1 MNPDETFAVAT
12 TWLASLGSAVD
23 AETFAGHFLPTGW
36 LRDLLCFSWDFRTL
50 AGRGKIAEFL
60 SANVTNSDLSVSRF
74 ARAGLSDFQ
83 LETTSTL
90 GSPATFPIPN
100 NPQIQGVSGVFIFSL
115 TSPPAK
121 GRGFFR
127 LARDA
132 EGSWKAFTLLTNIQ
146 DLVGH
151 EEAVGRPLGYLETPW
166 EEIRAKRIR
175 EVEEDPTVLIVG
187 GGQSGLMCAARFGR
201 MGIRAIIIEKTARIG
216 DVWRNRYPNLS
227 LHTGAH
233 HSSILYHPWPK
244 TYPFYLPK
252 EKIADFLEAYAIG
265 QELNVWTSSTII
277 DHPTYNGVT
286 RRWSVE
292 IERSGKRVPLTPRHI
307 VLATG
312 NGEARTPTWP
322 GIDSFAGVLY
332 HSDNHKGGAPFKG
345 KRVVVVGAC
354 NAAGDICKDFVH
366 KGAAEVTMVQRS
378 ATCVISETAAKV
390 GFDSAFPD
398 KLSIEDADLQN
409 QSTPYALVMQVA
421 AGGLTQRL
429 KNMDEKL
436 LQGLE
441 KAGFKLTWELTPG
454 GGEVGLIGFLLEKTA
469 SGTMLD
475 MGCGQLIVDGK
486 IKIKQGV
493 DIEKLDADGIVFKDG
508 SKIASD
514 VIVLATG
521 NEPIIANAV
530 SILGE
535 GIKEKVGS
543 RIWGLDEEGE
553 LIRCY
558 RPTGAPGL
566 WFAPGAFQ
574 HPRFFSKHL
583 ALQILAEELGL
594 KQL

>member
-1 MNPDETFAVAT
+1 
-12 TWLASLGSAVD
+12 
-23 AETFAGHFLPTGW
+23 
-36 LRDLLCFSWDFRTL
+36 LLCFSWDFRTL
-50 AGRGKIAEFL
+50 AGRAKITEFL
-60 SANVTNSDLSVSRF
+60 NASGDNSAPSVSRF
-74 ARAGLSDFQ
+74 ARAGLRGFQ

-115 TSPPAK
+115 ASPPAK

-132 EGSWKAFTLLTNIQ
+132 EGSWKAFTLLTNMQ

-151 EEAVGRPLGYLETPW
+151 EEAVERPLGYLETPW
-166 EEIRAKRIR
+166 EEIRAKRIA
-175 EVEEDPTVLIVG
+175 EAEEDPTVLIVG

-201 MGIRAIIIEKTARIG
+201 MGIRAIVIEKTARIG
-216 DVWRNRYPNLS
+216 DVWRKYR
-227 LHTGAH
+227 
-233 HSSILYHPWPK
+233 K

-252 EKIADFLEAYAIG
+252 EKIADFLEGYAVG

-277 DHPTYNGVT
+277 DHPRYNDAT
-286 RRWSVE
+286 RRWAVE
-292 IERSGKRVPLTPRHI
+292 IERSGKRVALTPRHI

-312 NGEARTPTWP
+312 NGKARTPTWP
-322 GIDSFAGVLY
+322 GMDSFAGVLY
-332 HSDNHKGGAPFKG
+332 HSDNHKGAAPFKG
-345 KRVVVVGAC
+345 KHVVVVGAC

-378 ATCVISETAAKV
+378 ATCVISATAARR
-390 GFDSAFPD
+390 GLFDNAFPE

-409 QSTPYALVMQVA
+409 QSTPYALVMKVA

-441 KAGFKLTWELTPG
+441 MAGFKLTWELTPG

-493 DIEKLDADGIVFKDG
+493 EIEKLDADGIVFKDG
-508 SKIASD
+508 SKIAAD

-530 SILGE
+530 SIFGE

-543 RIWGLDEEGE
+543 KIWGLDEEGE
-553 LIRCY
+553 LTRCY
-558 RPTGAPGL
+558 RPSGAPGL
-566 WFAPGAFQ
+566 WFAPGAVQ

-583 ALQILAEELGL
+583 ALQILGEELGL
-594 KQL
+594 KEL